1 MTQAIDV
8 VRGEVSRIMQIQI
21 TNTSR
26 KEDVGSN

>member
-8 VRGEVSRIMQIQI
+8 VRGFTYANTNTI